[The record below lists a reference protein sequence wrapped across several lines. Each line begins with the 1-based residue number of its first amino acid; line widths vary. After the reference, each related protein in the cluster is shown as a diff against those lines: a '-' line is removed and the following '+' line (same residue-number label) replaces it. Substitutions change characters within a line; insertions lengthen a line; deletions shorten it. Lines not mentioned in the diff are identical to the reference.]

1 VRRQSFIKK
10 RTAKENAI
18 KERVARELR
27 VPNWRTVMAN
37 NKYRADS
44 LAAIANLI
52 INKDQVFFDDDDK
65 FGSAQ
70 SKLISNQP
78 LPFSFAN

>member
-1 VRRQSFIKK
+1 MRLARRQSSIKK

-37 NKYRADS
+37 NKYRADN

-52 INKDQVFFDDDDK
+52 TNKDKVFLLTTTITTSS
-65 FGSAQ
+65 GQLRPS
-70 SKLISNQP
+70 
-78 LPFSFAN
+78 